1 MKLITNSTYLT
12 FISFLI
18 LSVGCLR
25 NPEDCEGTQDGSAYI
40 DKCGGCVGGI
50 TNLEACVDEDV
61 DGFDD
66 RDMAFL
72 QDLRAIMLNAINM
85 DLFNIGEEVWRGGR
99 LIYFE
104 GILNALSGEIPES
117 ISDLTHIEH
126 LNISG
131 SYQLTGEIP
140 SEIGNLINLRLLA
153 LDGNRHTGQIP
164 ESIGELVNLT
174 ELYLYDNQLSGTIPT
189 EICNLTNLTLELYN
203 NQLCPPYPECLT
215 EEMIGKQDTSNC
227 P

>member
-1 MKLITNSTYLT
+1 M
-12 FISFLI
+12 
-18 LSVGCLR
+18 
-25 NPEDCEGTQDGSAYI
+25 
-40 DKCGGCVGGI
+40 
-50 TNLEACVDEDV
+50 
-61 DGFDD
+61 
-66 RDMAFL
+66 
-72 QDLRAIMLNAINM
+72 
-85 DLFNIGEEVWRGGR
+85 
-99 LIYFE
+99 
-104 GILNALSGEIPES
+104 
-117 ISDLTHIEH
+117 
-126 LNISG
+126 NISE

-174 ELYLYDNQLSGTIPT
+174 KLYLYDNQLSGTIPT

-215 EEMIGKQDTSNC
+215 EEMIARQDTSNC